1 MKLRSILLTCAIAL
15 APAFGQYGGELKFC
29 LQGEPKTF
37 NPLLV
42 EDDPSEVVR
51 YLTGGVL
58 IRVNRSTQEIEP
70 ELASS
75 WKIDQNGKRIAF
87 QIRQGLSFSDGTPF
101 TADDVADTM
110 RMVMDPKLHAPV
122 GDAFR
127 SGTGT
132 AQITVAG
139 KDRVTIVFPSV
150 VSGMERL
157 FDQVAI
163 VSSKSPKKEAAV
175 LGPFYVADYKPGSE
189 VLLKKNPH
197 YWKGDSHG
205 HALPYLDS
213 IRLSI
218 QQNRTMEMVRFERG
232 ELHLINNVA
241 PDNFEKLASEHPA
254 SVSDIGPGLE
264 SELMWFNQA
273 PGAPLPEFKKAWFRS
288 TAFRH
293 AVLTAINR
301 DDLCRVVYHGHA
313 SPAVGPISP
322 ANRHWYNTSLKPVPF
337 DRAAALRALTQ
348 DGFEL
353 SGGVLRD
360 RQHNAVEFS
369 VITNAGNVAR
379 ERMASMIQQ
388 DLDSIGIKLNVVTL
402 DFASL
407 IERLTKTMTYESCL
421 LGMANVD
428 LDPNLQ
434 MNVWM
439 SSASN
444 HQWNPNQKTPATA
457 WEAEIDRLMQAQAAE
472 SNPAKRKRDFD
483 RVQEIAWQQAPF
495 LYLLNKNTL
504 IAVSPSLHNVKAAL
518 IRPYAYWN
526 VESLSLLVGQASR
539 PVRSLSGGFPSQ
551 SAAVLPGR

>member
-1 MKLRSILLTCAIAL
+1 MRRRSILLAL
-15 APAFGQYGGELKFC
+15 AVALAAACAPVYGQYGGELRFC

-58 IRVNRSTQEIEP
+58 IRVNRSTQEVEP
-70 ELASS
+70 ELASA
-75 WKIDQNGKRIAF
+75 WKIDRNGKRISF
-87 QIRQGLSFSDGTPF
+87 QIRSGVSFSDGTPF
-101 TADDVADTM
+101 TAEDVAETM

-127 SGTGT
+127 SGSGEAEISVT
-132 AQITVAG
+132 G
-139 KDRVTIVFPSV
+139 KDRITIVFPAV

-163 VSSKSPKKEAAV
+163 LSAKSPKKEAAV
-175 LGPFYVADYKPGSE
+175 LGPFYVADYKAGSE

-197 YWKGDSHG
+197 YWKHDAQG
-205 HALPYLDS
+205 HALPYLDA

-218 QQNRTMEMVRFERG
+218 QQNRTMEMVRFTRG
-232 ELHLINNVA
+232 ELHLINSVA
-241 PDNFEKLASEHPA
+241 PDNFEKLAGETPA
-254 SVSDIGPGLE
+254 AVSDIGPGLE

-273 PGAPLPEFKKAWFRS
+273 PGAPLPDYKKAWFRS
-288 TAFRH
+288 AGFRR
-293 AVLTAINR
+293 AVLAAINR

-313 SPAVGPISP
+313 SPAVGPVSP
-322 ANRHWYNTSLKPVPF
+322 ANRHWYNTTLKPQPF
-337 DRAAALRALTQ
+337 DRGAALRSLAQ

-353 SGGVLRD
+353 KGGVLRD
-360 RQHNAVEFS
+360 RQANPVEFS
-369 VITNAGNVAR
+369 VVTNAGNLAR
-379 ERMASMIQQ
+379 EKMAAMIQQ
-388 DLDSIGIKLNVVTL
+388 DLASIGIKLNVVTL

-407 IERLTKTMTYESCL
+407 IERLTKTLAYESCL
-421 LGMANVD
+421 LGFANVD

-434 MNVWM
+434 MNVWL

-444 HQWNPNQKTPATA
+444 HQWNPNQKTPATP
-457 WEAEIDRLMQAQAAE
+457 WEAEIDRLMRAQAAE
-472 SNPAKRKRDFD
+472 SDPAKRKRSFD
-483 RVQEIAWQQAPF
+483 RVQEIAWEQAPF

-526 VESLSLLVGQASR
+526 VESLSLATQVASR
-539 PVRSLSGGFPSQ
+539 RP
-551 SAAVLPGR
+551 

>member
-1 MKLRSILLTCAIAL
+1 MKLRLMLLALIAVL
-15 APAFGQYGGELKFC
+15 VPAYGQYGGELRFC

-58 IRVNRSTQEIEP
+58 IRVNRSTQEVEP
-70 ELASS
+70 ELAAS
-75 WKIDQNGKRIAF
+75 WKIDKGGKRIAF
-87 QIRQGLSFSDGTPF
+87 QIRRGLSFSDGTPF
-101 TADDVADTM
+101 TAEDVAGTM
-110 RMVMDPKLHAPV
+110 RMALDPKLHAPV

-127 SGTGT
+127 SGPG
-132 AQITVAG
+132 APEITVVG
-139 KDRVTIVFPSV
+139 PDRIAIAFPAA

-163 VSSKSPKKEAAV
+163 LSSKSPKKEAAAM
-175 LGPFYVADYKPGSE
+175 GPFYVAEYKPGSE

-197 YWKGDSHG
+197 YWKRDAQGR
-205 HALPYLDS
+205 ALPYLDS

-218 QQNRTMEMVRFERG
+218 QQNRAMEMVRFERG
-232 ELHLINNVA
+232 ELHLINSVA
-241 PDNFEKLASEHPA
+241 PDNFERLAAERPTA
-254 SVSDIGPGLE
+254 VSDIGPGLE
-264 SELMWFNQA
+264 SELLWFNQA

-288 TAFRH
+288 AAFRR
-293 AVLTAINR
+293 AILQAINR
-301 DDLCRVVYHGHA
+301 EDLCRVVYRGHA

-322 ANRHWYNTSLKPVPF
+322 ANRHWYNTSLKPMPF
-337 DRAAALRALTQ
+337 DRAAALRSLAQ
-348 DGFEL
+348 DGFEMQ
-353 SGGVLRD
+353 GGVLRD
-360 RQHNAVEFS
+360 RQANPVEFS
-369 VITNAGNVAR
+369 VVTNAGNLSR
-379 ERMASMIQQ
+379 EKTAAMIQQ
-388 DLDSIGIKLNVVTL
+388 DLASIGIKLNIVTL

-407 IERLTKTMTYESCL
+407 IERLTKTLAYESCL
-421 LGMANVD
+421 LGFANVD

-434 MNVWM
+434 MNVWL

-457 WEAEIDRLMQAQAAE
+457 WEAEIDRLMEAQASE
-472 SNPAKRKRDFD
+472 SDPAQRKRHFD
-483 RVQEIAWQQAPF
+483 RVQEIAWEQAPF

-526 VESLSLLVGQASR
+526 VESLSLSTQVASQR
-539 PVRSLSGGFPSQ
+539 P
-551 SAAVLPGR
+551 

>member
-1 MKLRSILLTCAIAL
+1 MRLRSLLLAL
-15 APAFGQYGGELKFC
+15 AVALPAAHGQYGGELRFC

-58 IRVNRSTQEIEP
+58 IRVNRSTQEAEP

-75 WKIDQNGKRIAF
+75 WKLDKTGKRITF
-87 QIRQGLSFSDGTPF
+87 QVRSGLRFSDGTPF
-101 TADDVADTM
+101 TAEDVAETM
-110 RMVMDPKLHAPV
+110 RMVMDAKLHAPV

-127 SGTGT
+127 SGPGAAEIKVSGPGT
-132 AQITVAG
+132 
-139 KDRVTIVFPSV
+139 VTITFPSA

-163 VSSKSPKKEAAV
+163 MSSKSPHKEAAV
-175 LGPFYVADYKPGSE
+175 LGPFYMADYKAGSE
-189 VLLKKNPH
+189 VVLKKNPY
-197 YWKGDSHG
+197 YWKHDAQGR
-205 HALPYLDS
+205 ALPYLDS

-218 QQNRTMEMVRFERG
+218 QQNRTMEMVRFTRG

-241 PDNFEKLASEHPA
+241 PDNFEKLAAEAPA
-254 SVSDIGPGLE
+254 SVSDIGPSLE
-264 SELMWFNQA
+264 SEMMWFNQA
-273 PGAPLPEFKKAWFRS
+273 PGAPLPESKKAWFRS

-293 AVLTAINR
+293 AILEAINR

-313 SPAVGPISP
+313 TPAVGPISP
-322 ANRHWYNTSLKPVPF
+322 ANRVWYNTSLKPVAF
-337 DRAAALRALTQ
+337 DRNAALLALVQ
-348 DGFEL
+348 DGFQMK
-353 SGGVLRD
+353 GGVLRD
-360 RQHNAVEFS
+360 RQGNLVEFS
-369 VITNAGNVAR
+369 VITNAGNLAR
-379 ERMASMIQQ
+379 EKMAAMIQQ
-388 DLDSIGIKLNVVTL
+388 DLAAIGIKLNVVTL

-407 IERLTKTMTYESCL
+407 IERLTKTYAYEACL
-421 LGMANVD
+421 LGLSNVD

-434 MNVWM
+434 MNVWL

-444 HQWNPNQKTPATA
+444 HQWNPNQKTPATP
-457 WEAEIDRLMQAQAAE
+457 WEAEIDRLMQAQASERNLAQ
-472 SNPAKRKRDFD
+472 RKRSFD
-483 RVQEIAWQQAPF
+483 RVQQIAWEQAPF

-526 VESLSLLVGQASR
+526 AESLSLSTQVASKR
-539 PVRSLSGGFPSQ
+539 P
-551 SAAVLPGR
+551 

>member
-1 MKLRSILLTCAIAL
+1 MRLRPALFALLLTL
-15 APAFGQYGGELKFC
+15 APLYGQYGGELRFC

-37 NPLLV
+37 NPLMV

-58 IRVNRSTQEIEP
+58 IRVNRSTQQVEP

-75 WKIDQNGKRIAF
+75 WKIDKAGKRISF
-87 QIRQGLSFSDGTPF
+87 QLRSGLSFSDGTPF
-101 TADDVADTM
+101 TAEDVAGTM
-110 RMVMDPKLHAPV
+110 RMVMDAKLHAPV

-127 SGTGT
+127 AGAG
-132 AQITVAG
+132 AAEITVSG
-139 KDRVTIVFPSV
+139 NDRVTIVFPAV

-163 VSSKSPKKEAAV
+163 VSAKSAKKEGAV
-175 LGPFYVADYKPGSE
+175 LGPFYVAEYKAGAE

-197 YWKGDSHG
+197 YWKRDAQGR
-205 HALPYLDS
+205 ALPYLDA

-232 ELHLINNVA
+232 ELHLINNLA
-241 PDNFEKLASEHPA
+241 PDNFEKLAGETPS
-254 SVSDIGPGLE
+254 SISDIGPGLE
-264 SELMWFNQA
+264 SEMLWFNQA

-293 AVLTAINR
+293 AMLQAINR

-322 ANRHWYNTSLKPVPF
+322 ANRYWYDNHLKALAF
-337 DRAAALRALTQ
+337 DRGAALRSLAQ
-348 DGFEL
+348 DGFQMK
-353 SGGVLRD
+353 GGTLRD
-360 RQHNAVEFS
+360 RQGNAVEFS
-369 VITNAGNVAR
+369 VVTNAGNVSR
-379 ERMASMIQQ
+379 EKMAAMIQQ
-388 DLDSIGIKLNVVTL
+388 DLGSIGIKLNVVTL

-407 IERLTKTMTYESCL
+407 IERLTKTMNYEACM
-421 LGMANVD
+421 LGMTNVD

-434 MNVWM
+434 MNVWL
-439 SSASN
+439 SSAAN

-457 WEAEIDRLMQAQAAE
+457 WEAEIDRLMKAQAAE
-472 SNPAKRKRDFD
+472 SNPARRKQYFD
-483 RVQEIAWQQAPF
+483 KVQEIAWEQAPF

-504 IAVSPSLHNVKAAL
+504 IAVSPALHNVKAAL

-526 VESLSLLVGQASR
+526 AESLSLSTQLAR
-539 PVRSLSGGFPSQ
+539 K
-551 SAAVLPGR
+551 

>member
-1 MKLRSILLTCAIAL
+1 M
-15 APAFGQYGGELKFC
+15 
-29 LQGEPKTF
+29 
-37 NPLLV
+37 
-42 EDDPSEVVR
+42 
-51 YLTGGVL
+51 
-58 IRVNRSTQEIEP
+58 
-70 ELASS
+70 
-75 WKIDQNGKRIAF
+75 
-87 QIRQGLSFSDGTPF
+87 
-101 TADDVADTM
+101 
-110 RMVMDPKLHAPV
+110 
-122 GDAFR
+122 
-127 SGTGT
+127 
-132 AQITVAG
+132 
-139 KDRVTIVFPSV
+139 FPSV

-264 SELMWFNQA
+264 SEMMWFNQA

-337 DRAAALRALTQ
+337 DLRRGPPRLDAGWLRTERRRPARPPAQ
-348 DGFEL
+348 RRR
-353 SGGVLRD
+353 VLRYHQR
-360 RQHNAVEFS
+360 RQCRA
-369 VITNAGNVAR
+369 
-379 ERMASMIQQ
+379 
-388 DLDSIGIKLNVVTL
+388 
-402 DFASL
+402 
-407 IERLTKTMTYESCL
+407 
-421 LGMANVD
+421 
-428 LDPNLQ
+428 
-434 MNVWM
+434 
-439 SSASN
+439 
-444 HQWNPNQKTPATA
+444 
-457 WEAEIDRLMQAQAAE
+457 
-472 SNPAKRKRDFD
+472 
-483 RVQEIAWQQAPF
+483 
-495 LYLLNKNTL
+495 
-504 IAVSPSLHNVKAAL
+504 
-518 IRPYAYWN
+518 
-526 VESLSLLVGQASR
+526 
-539 PVRSLSGGFPSQ
+539 
-551 SAAVLPGR
+551 

>member
-1 MKLRSILLTCAIAL
+1 MKIQSLCLTLALSL
-15 APAFGQYGGELKFC
+15 APLYGQYGGELKFC

-58 IRVNRSTQEIEP
+58 IRVNRSTQEVEP
-70 ELASS
+70 ELAAS
-75 WKIDQNGKRIAF
+75 WKVDKTGKRVTF
-87 QIRQGLSFSDGTPF
+87 QLRQGLSFSDGTPF

-127 SGTGT
+127 SANGT
-132 AQITVAG
+132 AEITVAG
-139 KDRVTIVFPSV
+139 KDRITIAFPAV

-163 VSSKSPKKEAAV
+163 LSSKSPKKEGAV
-175 LGPFYVADYKPGSE
+175 LGPFYVAEYKPGSE

-197 YWKGDSHG
+197 YWKRDPQGR
-205 HALPYLDS
+205 ALPYLDGV
-213 IRLSI
+213 RLSI

-241 PDNFEKLASEHPA
+241 PDNFEKLSAETPSA
-254 SVSDIGPGLE
+254 VSDIGPGLE
-264 SELMWFNQA
+264 SEMLWFNQA

-288 TAFRH
+288 TAFRR
-293 AVLTAINR
+293 AMLQAINR

-322 ANRHWYNTSLKPVPF
+322 ANRHWYDASLKPVPF
-337 DRAAALRALTQ
+337 DRVAALRTLAQ
-348 DGFEL
+348 DGFAMK
-353 SGGVLRD
+353 SGALRD
-360 RQHNAVEFS
+360 RQGNPVEFS
-369 VITNAGNVAR
+369 VVTNAGNVAR
-379 ERMASMIQQ
+379 EKMGAMIQQ
-388 DLDSIGIKLNVVTL
+388 DLASIGVKLNIVTL

-407 IERLTKTMTYESCL
+407 IERLTKTSAYEACL

-434 MNVWM
+434 MNVWL

-444 HQWNPNQKTPATA
+444 HQWNPNQEAPATA

-472 SNPAKRKRDFD
+472 SNPAKRKRSFD
-483 RVQEIAWQQAPF
+483 RVQEIAWEQAPF
-495 LYLLNKNTL
+495 LYLLNKDTL

-526 VESLSLLVGQASR
+526 AESLSLSTQLASR
-539 PVRSLSGGFPSQ
+539 RP
-551 SAAVLPGR
+551 

>member
-1 MKLRSILLTCAIAL
+1 LALAIAL
-15 APAFGQYGGELKFC
+15 APAYAQYGGELRFC

-58 IRVNRSTQEIEP
+58 IRVNRSTQEVEP
-70 ELASS
+70 ELAAS
-75 WKIDQNGKRIAF
+75 WKIDKTGKRIAF
-87 QIRQGLSFSDGTPF
+87 QLRPGLSFSDGTPF
-101 TADDVADTM
+101 TAEDVAATM

-127 SGTGT
+127 SASG
-132 AQITVAG
+132 AAEITVTG
-139 KDRVTIVFPSV
+139 LDRIAIAFPSV

-163 VSSKSPKKEAAV
+163 MSAKSPKKEAAV

-189 VLLKKNPH
+189 LLLKKNPH
-197 YWKGDSHG
+197 YWKRDARGRG
-205 HALPYLDS
+205 LPYLDA

-218 QQNRTMEMVRFERG
+218 QQNRTLEMVRFTRG
-232 ELHLINNVA
+232 ELHLINSVA
-241 PDNFEKLASEHPA
+241 PDNFEKLAVESPSA
-254 SVSDIGPGLE
+254 VSDIGPGLE
-264 SELMWFNQA
+264 SEMLWFNQA
-273 PGAPLPEFKKAWFRS
+273 PAAPLPESKKAWFRS
-288 TAFRH
+288 TAFRR
-293 AVLTAINR
+293 AMLQAINR
-301 DDLCRVVYHGHA
+301 DDLCRVVYRGHA

-322 ANRHWYNTSLKPVPF
+322 ANRYWYDTSLKPAPF
-337 DRAAALRALTQ
+337 DRAAALRSLAQ

-353 SGGVLRD
+353 KGAVLRD
-360 RQHNAVEFS
+360 RQGNPVEFS
-369 VITNAGNVAR
+369 VVTNAGNLAR
-379 ERMASMIQQ
+379 EKMAAMIQQ
-388 DLDSIGIKLNVVTL
+388 DLGSIGVKLNVVTL

-407 IERLTKTMTYESCL
+407 IERLTKTFAYEACL
-421 LGMANVD
+421 LGFANVD

-434 MNVWM
+434 MNVWL

-444 HQWNPNQKTPATA
+444 HQWNPNQKTPATP

-472 SNPAKRKRDFD
+472 SNPARRKRYFD
-483 RVQEIAWQQAPF
+483 RVQEIAWEQSPF

-504 IAVSPSLHNVKAAL
+504 LAVSPSLHNVKAAS

-526 VESLSLLVGQASR
+526 IESLSLSTQVAGMR
-539 PVRSLSGGFPSQ
+539 P
-551 SAAVLPGR
+551 